1 MMNYEEMAL
10 LDSILIRKI
19 EESQK
24 NNNRTDQQLG
34 EQAFGWMKS
43 PKMKLQSIKGYGER
57 KQQQLRLAD
66 FINLCEALGLSWQKE
81 CAEAIREVKNSAQNK

>member
-1 MMNYEEMAL
+1 MMNNEEMAL
-10 LDSILIRKI
+10 LDSILIKKM
-19 EESQK
+19 EEVQK
-24 NNNRTDQQLG
+24 QNNRTDQQLG

-66 FINLCEALGLSWQKE
+66 FINLCEALGISWQKE
-81 CAEAIREVKNSAQNK
+81 CADALKAVKNSSFK

>member
-1 MMNYEEMAL
+1 MMSNEEMTL
-10 LDSILIRKI
+10 LDSILIRKV
-19 EESQK
+19 EETQK
-24 NNNRTDQQLG
+24 ANNRTDQQLG

-81 CAEAIREVKNSAQNK
+81 CADALKEIKSIQKK